1 VTDHSRSQARSRA
14 LTSRDV
20 GRVPTDATAT
30 ASTDRQ
36 ADERLGWFAAAS
48 AVALAYALYVG
59 RGGSDP
65 IPLAMLT
72 IALLAAGAAV
82 ARRRPLRLPIL
93 RGLGRLLGFGLA
105 VQFALLFVWPVTD
118 PLLLGSVSDYVPFWL
133 GLAVAAIL
141 AALPAFGLARIG
153 WVRLVA
159 LALIHLA
166 LGVWVI
172 ESAPDPH
179 IDLWY
184 MQVDGVRALVEGVNP
199 YLPIYEN
206 IHGADTT
213 YYGPGLV
220 ENGELTI
227 GFPYPPLSLL
237 LVMPGELLAGDV
249 RYAHLVAIEL
259 SALVMAAMRPGAVAA
274 KAALLYLFTPWTFL
288 MAVGGWT
295 EPLVVLLLSIV
306 VLAAVRAPRVLGV
319 ALGLL
324 IVVKQYA
331 LIGLPLALLLV
342 APAQRA
348 RWRIGWQSIAVAAA
362 ITVPFVLWDID
373 AFSWSTLGSIAGQVF
388 RPDTLTYLAALP
400 GDWGPRLS
408 VVGAV
413 VLLPVA
419 ALIAWRAPRT
429 PSGFAISFAFMLMAF
444 FAFSRQG
451 GGNYYF
457 AVIGALC
464 CAVAASQ
471 RQPGERGSKRPALM
485 GNEGHTQL

>member
-1 VTDHSRSQARSRA
+1 MAGA
-14 LTSRDV
+14 
-20 GRVPTDATAT
+20 PTDATAL
-30 ASTDRQ
+30 AS
-36 ADERLGWFAAAS
+36 ADSEADHRLGWFAAAS

-59 RGGSDP
+59 RGGPGP
-65 IPLAMLT
+65 IPLGLLAV
-72 IALLAAGAAV
+72 ALLAAGAAV

-93 RGLGRLLGFGLA
+93 RGIGRLLGFGLA

-118 PLLLGSVSDYVPFWL
+118 PLLLGGPSNYLPFWL
-133 GLAVAAIL
+133 GLTVAAVV
-141 AALPAFGLARIG
+141 AALPMFGLSKTGWRRI
-153 WVRLVA
+153 VA
-159 LALIHLA
+159 LAVIHLA
-166 LGVWVI
+166 IGIWVI

-184 MQVDGVRALVEGVNP
+184 MQVDGVRALIDGVNP

-220 ENGELTI
+220 VDGELTI

-237 LVMPGELLAGDV
+237 LVLPGELLAGEV

-259 SALVMAAMRPGAVAA
+259 SALVMAATRPGPVAP
-274 KAALLYLFTPWTFL
+274 KGALLYLFTPWTFL
-288 MAVGGWT
+288 MAVGSWT
-295 EPLVVLLLSIV
+295 EPLVVLLLSIG
-306 VLAAVRAPRVLGV
+306 VLAAVRAPRVVGP

-324 IVVKQYA
+324 IAVKQYA
-331 LIGLPLALLLV
+331 LLGLPLALLLL
-342 APAQRA
+342 APDRQA
-348 RWRIGWQSIAVAAA
+348 RWRIGWQSVAVAAA
-362 ITVPFVLWDID
+362 VTIPFVLWDID

-388 RPDTLTYLAALP
+388 RPDTLSYLAVLP

-408 VVGAV
+408 VVASL
-413 VLLPVA
+413 VLLPAA
-419 ALIAWRAPRT
+419 ALVAWRAPRT

-471 RQPGERGSKRPALM
+471 WQPSQRLA
-485 GNEGHTQL
+485 